1 MSESSYPGKVTVC
14 VPPLAVLSDALKL
27 GDVVKLG
34 NGPYDYATVKNVT
47 ETDVVFF
54 RPYVATEDFSHT
66 GGVIC
71 YVGIEEFSVPRS
83 NRNMFEVFQRKTLA

>member
-14 VPPLAVLSDALKL
+14 EPPITVAAPFLQLA
-27 GDVVKLG
+27 DVVKLG
-34 NGPYDYATVKNVT
+34 HGPYDYATVKKIT

-54 RPYVATEDFSHT
+54 RPYVATESFSHT

-71 YVGIEEFSVPRS
+71 YVGIEEFSVPKSKS
-83 NRNMFEVFQRKTLA
+83 NLYQVFQRKTLA